1 MKPLALVFALTTAAV
16 AVASAQTPA
25 PAAPAAAPA
34 AAVPAPDLP
43 APPADYTYAAGGR
56 RDPFVSLAA
65 PKTAITQSSPGVAV
79 KGAAGILVDEL
90 TVKGI
95 VLSNGS
101 YVAMVAGPGGKTQ
114 TYTVKAGSRLM
125 DGTVQSITAEAVVI
139 LQQVSDPLSLEK
151 QRSVRKPLRTQE
163 EGK

>member
-1 MKPLALVFALTTAAV
+1 MKLLALVFALTAAAV
-16 AVASAQTPA
+16 AAAAAQAPA
-25 PAAPAAAPA
+25 RPAAPAQAA
-34 AAVPAPDLP
+34 PAPDLP
-43 APPADYTYAAGGR
+43 SPPADYTYGSGGR

-65 PKTAITQSSPGVAV
+65 PAKPAITQSSPGTAP

-139 LQQVSDPLSLEK
+139 LQLVNDPLIIEK
-151 QRSVRKPLRTQE
+151 QRSVRKLLRTRE